1 MPPSTPASLGEWRE
15 AAHGV
20 AGARSSGHVDGD
32 HVVLLH
38 RWPRQGA
45 PTVVLVHGIGMGQQY
60 FGLLRAELSNAF
72 DVVALDLPGFGRSP
86 EPSRSLSM
94 PELADLLAD
103 ALEALVPTP
112 CVAVGHSMGAQ
123 LVAELAV
130 RHPQLVDRLVLISP
144 TVNPAERSA
153 WKQGLRLLQDLVN
166 DPPYVALIGARLYL
180 QAGPRWYLRKLRTML
195 EHDLRPLLPRIAQPT
210 LVIRGDRDRVAPEAW
225 VEEVAASLPDG
236 RLRIAE
242 GKGHEAMMT
251 GAEPVARMIR
261 EFAA

>member
-1 MPPSTPASLGEWRE
+1 MRTTKPSLSGWRD

-20 AGARSSGHVDGD
+20 AGARSSAHVDGD
-32 HVVLLH
+32 HVLLLH
-38 RWPRQGA
+38 HWPRPGA
-45 PTVVLVHGIGMGQQY
+45 PTVVLVHGIGMGQLY
-60 FGLLRAELSNAF
+60 FGLLRTELSKSF

-86 EPSRSLSM
+86 RPERSLSM

-103 ALEALVPTP
+103 ALRALVPTP
-112 CVAVGHSMGAQ
+112 CIPVGHSMGAQ

-130 RHPQLVDRLVLISP
+130 RHPELVDRLVLISP

-153 WKQGLRLLQDLVN
+153 WQQGLRLLQDLSN
-166 DPPYVALIGARLYL
+166 DPPFVALIGARLYL
-180 QAGPRWYLRKLRTML
+180 QAGPRWYLQKLRTML

-210 LVIRGDRDRVAPEAW
+210 LVIRGARDRVAPAAW

-251 GAEPVARMIR
+251 GAEPVARMIG